1 MRVRSLSVHGLLI
14 QGAHDLT
21 PNYLFELCILL
32 PGAPVSLL
40 AVSRNAGARGVGA
53 SIHAIDPTDEWRLV
67 NVYWGLRE
75 QPLAPRL
82 EPRRSAG

>member
-1 MRVRSLSVHGLLI
+1 VRVRSLSVHGLLI
-14 QGAHDLT
+14 QGARELA

-32 PGAPVSLL
+32 PGEPVSLL
-40 AVSRNAGARGVGA
+40 AVSRNAGPRGVGA
-53 SIHAIDPTDEWRLV
+53 SMHAIDPTDEWRLV
-67 NVYWGLRE
+67 NFYWSLRE